1 MGRGLLILVSGLF
14 IIVGLV
20 QQSISNRII
29 AIPER
34 TVDYHQETDVQ
45 NVANSVLEYGMR
57 ELDNDQQWNA
67 GLSEN
72 DFMGAEATLQV
83 FNFQDFVNNNPNIP
97 ADHDIQNWDQWT
109 LLLVS
114 TAETNSTKAV
124 VEAHITQDSFS
135 RYAFF
140 SNNENGVF
148 FTSTDVVNGPVH
160 TNGTLNFSGTPTF
173 NGPVSSP
180 NMWNGTANPQFN
192 GPANFSAQQIPLPT
206 DNQANQLR
214 NQAQNGGL
222 SFNSN
227 IDVIFNND
235 GTVNIS
241 ENGNPPVNY
250 DLNNRNGV
258 ISSSGTVTVEGTV
271 NGQATI
277 HSSSQVQISGDIT
290 YQDPGQNSSD
300 VLGVVS
306 QGDITVQPNA
316 HRASGNQD
324 LTIHASMMAIGQ
336 GNSFR
341 LSGFNDGTVRGTLNL
356 LGGIQQDTRGP
367 VGQFRRTSGGG
378 SVLTSGFAKNYSFDT
393 RLSQMNPP
401 SYPRQ
406 STFSIQYVKEK
417 PVEFL

>member
-1 MGRGLLILVSGLF
+1 MGRGLLILVSGLV

-20 QQSISNRII
+20 QHSISNRII

-34 TVDYHQETDVQ
+34 TADYHQETDVQ
-45 NVANSVLEYGMR
+45 NVANSLLEYGMQ
-57 ELDNDQQWNA
+57 ELNNNQQWNA
-67 GLSEN
+67 GYSDS

-97 ADHDIQNWDQWT
+97 ADHDIQNWNQWT

-114 TAETNSTKAV
+114 KAETNSTKAV

-140 SNNENGVF
+140 SNDENGVF
-148 FTSTDVVNGPVH
+148 FTSTDVVNGAVH

-192 GPANFSAQQIPLPT
+192 GSTNFSAQQIALPDNNQT
-206 DNQANQLR
+206 DQLR

-222 SFNSN
+222 SFNTN
-227 IDVIFNND
+227 INVIFNND

-250 DLNNRNGV
+250 DLNNSNGL
-258 ISSSGTVTVEGTV
+258 ISSSGTVTVQGTV
-271 NGQATI
+271 NGQATV
-277 HSSSQVQISGDIT
+277 HSSSEVRISGDIR
-290 YQDPGQNSSD
+290 YQNSGQNSSD
-300 VLGVVS
+300 VLGIVS
-306 QGDITVQPNA
+306 QGDIIVNQNA
-316 HRASGNQD
+316 HRASGTQN
-324 LTIHASMMAIGQ
+324 LTIHASMMAIGED
-336 GNSFR
+336 NSFQ
-341 LSGFNDGTVRGTLNL
+341 LAGFNDGTVRGTLNL

-367 VGQFRRTSGGG
+367 VGLFRRTWGGG
-378 SVLTSGFAKNYSFDT
+378 SVLTSGFAKNYTFDT
-393 RLSQMNPP
+393 RLGQMNPP
-401 SYPRQ
+401 FYPRQ
-406 STFSIQYVKEK
+406 STFSVQYIKEK

>member
-1 MGRGLLILVSGLF
+1 MGRGLLILVSGLV

-34 TVDYHQETDVQ
+34 TVEYHQETDVQ

-57 ELDNDQQWNA
+57 ELNNNQQWNA
-67 GLSEN
+67 GLSES

-97 ADHDIQNWDQWT
+97 ADHNIQNWNQWD

-135 RYAFF
+135 RFAFF

-148 FTSTDVVNGPVH
+148 FQSTDVVNGAVH
-160 TNGTLNFSGTPTF
+160 TNGTFNFSGTPTF

-192 GPANFSAQQIPLPT
+192 GTANFSAQPITLPT
-206 DNQANQLR
+206 NNQANQLR
-214 NQAQNGGL
+214 TQAQNGGL
-222 SFNSN
+222 SFNTN
-227 IDVIFNND
+227 INVVFNNN
-235 GTVNIS
+235 GTVDIS
-241 ENGNPPVNY
+241 QNGNPSTNY
-250 DLNNRNGV
+250 DLNNLNGV

-277 HSSSQVQISGDIT
+277 HSSSEVRISGDIR
-290 YQDPGQNSSD
+290 YRDSGPNSSD
-300 VLGVVS
+300 VLGIVS
-306 QGDITVQPNA
+306 QGNINVQQNA
-316 HRASGNQD
+316 HTASGNQD
-324 LTIHASMMAIGQ
+324 LTIQATMMAIGQ
-336 GNSFR
+336 NNSFQ
-341 LSGFNDGTVRGTLNL
+341 LQGFNDGTVRGTLNL
-356 LGGIQQDTRGP
+356 LGGIQQDTRGA
-367 VGQFRRTSGGG
+367 VGQFKRTWQGP
-378 SVLTSGFAKNYSFDT
+378 VLTSGFSKNYTFDT
-393 RLSQMNPP
+393 RLGQMNPP
-401 SYPRQ
+401 FYPRQ
-406 STFSIQYVKEK
+406 STFSTQYVKEK